1 MTFFRARGQTEKS
14 ERQALSVTRRLP
26 ETGEQS
32 SALPA
37 GVPGGDTIVV
47 TIARQCGS
55 GGSEIG
61 RLLAQRSGL
70 HYLDHEIIDE
80 VARRSGVP
88 VEQAEDQDEQTAGPL
103 GYMLEALNTNTPFN
117 LNYSKILQHQ
127 VRPIPQ
133 AQSREQAY
141 FYLTQRVVLE
151 MASAGDAVII
161 GRGSQFLLRGLPRV
175 MHVYVFAPLPRR
187 IENVRTHFH
196 LTRAQAIEFIERR
209 DGETENYLRHYYNS
223 NGTQPELY
231 HLLINTGLFSFE
243 TAADLIAQALPLA
256 REIK

>member
-1 MTFFRARGQTEKS
+1 MALFRGRSQQEQPANNQ
-14 ERQALSVTRRLP
+14 LSVTRRLP
-26 ETGEQS
+26 ETGEQGS
-32 SALPA
+32 SLPA
-37 GVPGGDTIVV
+37 GAPEGDKIVV

-61 RLLAQRSGL
+61 RILAQRTGL

-80 VARRSGVP
+80 VARRSGVT
-88 VEQAEDQDEQTAGPL
+88 VEQVEDQDEQTAGPL

-127 VRPIPQ
+127 KPSTQ
-133 AQSREQAY
+133 TQSHEQAY

-151 MASAGDAVII
+151 MASSGHVVII

-223 NGTQPELY
+223 NGTQSELY

-256 REIK
+256 QELK

>member
-1 MTFFRARGQTEKS
+1 MALFHGREPQKQSAEK
-14 ERQALSVTRRLP
+14 QLSVTRLLP
-26 ETGEQS
+26 ETGDES
-32 SALPA
+32 GTLPA
-37 GVPGGDTIVV
+37 GVPQAQSIVV

-61 RLLAQRSGL
+61 RILSQRSDL

-88 VEQAEDQDEQTAGPL
+88 VEQAEDQDEQTIGPL
-103 GYMLEALNTNTPFN
+103 GHMLEALSTSTPFN
-117 LNYSKILQHQ
+117 LNYSKILQ
-127 VRPIPQ
+127 PQ
-133 AQSREQAY
+133 KPGTSTPTNEQAY
-141 FYLTQRVVLE
+141 FHLTQRVILE
-151 MASAGDAVII
+151 MASSGNVVII

-187 IENVRTHFH
+187 IENVRTHFR
-196 LTRAQAIEFIERR
+196 LTRRQASEFIERR
-209 DGETENYLRHYYNS
+209 DGETENYLRHYYGS

-243 TAADLIAQALPLA
+243 AAADLIAQALPLA
-256 REIK
+256 QEIK

>member
-1 MTFFRARGQTEKS
+1 MALFRERGQQEQPADN
-14 ERQALSVTRRLP
+14 RLSVTQRLP

-32 SALPA
+32 SNLPS
-37 GVPGGDTIVV
+37 GVPEGEKIVV

-55 GGSEIG
+55 GGAEIA
-61 RLLAQRSGL
+61 RILAQRTNL

-80 VARRSGVP
+80 VALRSGVT
-88 VEQAEDQDEQTAGPL
+88 VEQAEKQDEQTAGPL

-127 VRPIPQ
+127 KPIPQ
-133 AQSREQAY
+133 TQTREQAY
-141 FYLTQRVVLE
+141 FHLTQRVVLE
-151 MASAGDAVII
+151 MASAGNGVIV
-161 GRGSQFLLRGLPRV
+161 GRGSQFLLRGLPRI
-175 MHVYVFAPLPRR
+175 MHIYIFAPLPRR
-187 IENVRTHFH
+187 IENVRAHFH
-196 LTRAQAIEFIERR
+196 LTRAQAVELIERR
-209 DGETENYLRHYYNS
+209 DGETENYLRHYYGS

-256 REIK
+256 QEIK

>member
-1 MTFFRARGQTEKS
+1 MALLHGRGQP
-14 ERQALSVTRRLP
+14 ERPADKRLPVTRHLP

-32 SALPA
+32 STLPS
-37 GVPGGDTIVV
+37 GVPEGESIAI

-61 RLLAQRSGL
+61 RILAQRTGL

-80 VARRSGVP
+80 VALRSGVS
-88 VEQAEDQDEQTAGPL
+88 VEQIENQDEQTSGPL
-103 GYMLEALNTNTPFN
+103 GYMLEALNTSTPFS
-117 LNYSKILQHQ
+117 LNYSKILQQQKH
-127 VRPIPQ
+127 IPQ
-133 AQSREQAY
+133 MPTNEQAY
-141 FYLTQRVVLE
+141 FHLTQRVVLE
-151 MASAGDAVII
+151 MASAGNAVII

-175 MHVYVFAPLPRR
+175 MHVYIFAPLSRR

-209 DGETENYLRHYYNS
+209 DGETENYLRHYYGS
-223 NGTQPELY
+223 DGAHPELY

-243 TAADLIAQALPLA
+243 NAADLIAQALPFA
-256 REIK
+256 RETK